1 MSNDRSGVAVSRFDE
16 RHLYHLDGR
25 DWQLLL
31 GPQTGKS
38 EQMTMSIATL
48 PPGSEPPLHVHPMEE
63 EQVYV
68 LTGQGSFLTRTDSI
82 PLQPGVAIRVP
93 VGVWR
98 RRHQI
103 AAVNHYAF
111 YACSTRPLFQVPT
124 THQMAEGKR

>member
-1 MSNDRSGVAVSRFDE
+1 MSNDRSGVAVSRYDE

-31 GPQTGKS
+31 GPETGES
-38 EQMTMSIATL
+38 ERMTMSIATL

-93 VGVWR
+93 VGVW
-98 RRHQI
+98 HG
-103 AAVNHYAF
+103 AVNRG
-111 YACSTRPLFQVPT
+111 SEPLRLLCMFNPPVVP
-124 THQMAEGKR
+124 GSYDPRDG